1 MATVTS
7 SKRHLVLTSDTY
19 TSNGDVVVGGDLT
32 IQGTTTTLDTAN
44 LLVEDKNIIIGNVSS
59 PSDTTADGGGIT
71 LKGASDKTISWS
83 NANNRWD
90 FNQGITSS
98 GDITAANISGSTS
111 GTNTGDQDLSGY
123 STTSHNHDGRYLR
136 THARYQDDLDTIG
149 SSGVYIWDVSEAD
162 DEPTGAADGLLT
174 IKYWDSSNWA
184 TASFQDF
191 HNRKLYIKSKKS
203 GNWQTDWAQVWT
215 TDQLTTTDKTNYD
228 TAYTHSQATHAP
240 TDC

>member
-19 TSNGDVVVGGDLT
+19 TSNGNVVVGGDLT

-59 PSDTTADGGGIT
+59 PTDTTANGGGIT

-111 GTNTGDQDLSGY
+111 GNNTGDQDLSDY
-123 STTSHNHDGRYLR
+123 LTSLPSHNHDGRYLR
-136 THARYQDDLDTIG
+136 THARYSDDLDTITT
-149 SSGVYIWDVSEAD
+149 SGVYIWDVSEAD
-162 DEPTGAADGLLT
+162 DEPTGASDGLLT

-191 HNRKLYIKSKKS
+191 HNRTLHIKSKKN
-203 GNWQTDWAQVWT
+203 GTWQTD
-215 TDQLTTTDKTNYD
+215 
-228 TAYTHSQATHAP
+228 
-240 TDC
+240 